1 MLYKYPKIIFILTD
15 DSMMYIYSNNGKLLI
30 SSELIKFSDY
40 EFVLNNLLTML
51 LNKAMRKENIKSFL
65 V

>member
-1 MLYKYPKIIFILTD
+1 
-15 DSMMYIYSNNGKLLI
+15 MMYIYSNNGKLLI